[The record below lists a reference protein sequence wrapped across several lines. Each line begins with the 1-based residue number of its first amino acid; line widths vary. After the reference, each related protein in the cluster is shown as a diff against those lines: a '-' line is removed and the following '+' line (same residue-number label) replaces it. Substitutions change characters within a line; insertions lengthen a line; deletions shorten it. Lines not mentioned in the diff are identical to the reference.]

1 MTSMKKIYREL
12 GISNANNQSI
22 GIETDDDVISL
33 VMSQMS
39 NRRSMVASDAK
50 ELHRLLKT
58 IVDNNELSENNLNV
72 ITNWFICNSEVS
84 LGKQLEYALD
94 IIQASGELRQ
104 HEAKK
109 KHSNIGCSFTGNA
122 FSLYCWRAD
131 INTHYPAF
139 LSLGYP
145 PL

>member
-1 MTSMKKIYREL
+1 MTSMNKIYREL

-22 GIETDDDVISL
+22 GIETDDALTSL

-50 ELHRLLKT
+50 ELRRLLKT
-58 IVDNNELSENNLNV
+58 MVDNNELSENNLNV
-72 ITNWFICNSEVS
+72 ITNWFVCNSEVS

-109 KHSNIGCSFTGNA
+109 
-122 FSLYCWRAD
+122 D
-131 INTHYPAF
+131 IRILGV
-139 LSLGYP
+139 LSLVMLLVCIAGV
-145 PL
+145 LT

>member
-1 MTSMKKIYREL
+1 MTSMNKIYREL

-58 IVDNNELSENNLNV
+58 MVDNNEVSENNLNV

-84 LGKQLEYALD
+84 LGKQLEYAID
-94 IIQASGELRQ
+94 IIQAGGELRQ
-104 HEAKK
+104 YEAKK
-109 KHSNIGCSFTGNA
+109 DTRTLGV
-122 FSLYCWRAD
+122 
-131 INTHYPAF
+131 
-139 LSLGYP
+139 LSLVMLLVCIAGV
-145 PL
+145 LT